1 MKTRYLV
8 LAGFI
13 VMILLMV
20 MTLVKNKSKFDL
32 KPDEKAGKNA
42 RYVKVQQAEPDSV
55 MVEIEGQ
62 GRIISSRKVDV
73 AAEVQG
79 MLLPGRVLKAG
90 QSVRAGEALFQL
102 RDQDARLALQARK
115 SAYLNI
121 LANALP
127 DIRLDYPD
135 SYTEWKNFFDK
146 IDVEKAIPELPTPK
160 NSKEKTFVASR
171 NIIGEYYTIKAEEER
186 LKKYTVVAPFDGT
199 ITDVFAE
206 PGAVV
211 NPGTKLLSI
220 IKGDDLEIEVPID
233 VQNISWLKIG
243 QDVVL
248 QSTSGEQTYAG
259 KIIRIGSFVNAS
271 TQSIPV
277 FVQILKKPADVLYNG
292 MYLTA
297 KIQAGKIANTIR
309 IPRRALL
316 DENMIYLWKDS
327 TLHKTN
333 IDIKFVTREDVIAS
347 GIDKGSMVVIEPLA
361 NVNDSTKF
369 NPIVKK

>member
-1 MKTRYLV
+1 
-8 LAGFI
+8 
-13 VMILLMV
+13 
-20 MTLVKNKSKFDL
+20 
-32 KPDEKAGKNA
+32 
-42 RYVKVQQAEPDSV
+42 
-55 MVEIEGQ
+55 
-62 GRIISSRKVDV
+62 
-73 AAEVQG
+73 
-79 MLLPGRVLKAG
+79 
-90 QSVRAGEALFQL
+90 
-102 RDQDARLALQARK
+102 
-115 SAYLNI
+115 
-121 LANALP
+121 
-127 DIRLDYPD
+127 
-135 SYTEWKNFFDK
+135 
-146 IDVEKAIPELPTPK
+146 
-160 NSKEKTFVASR
+160 
-171 NIIGEYYTIKAEEER
+171 
-186 LKKYTVVAPFDGT
+186 
-199 ITDVFAE
+199 
-206 PGAVV
+206 
-211 NPGTKLLSI
+211 
-220 IKGDDLEIEVPID
+220 LEIEVPID

>member
-8 LAGFI
+8 LAGFLI
-13 VMILLMV
+13 MILLMV

-32 KPDEKAGKNA
+32 KPDDKAGKNS
-42 RYVKVQQAEPDSV
+42 RYVKVQKAAPDSV

-135 SYTEWKNFFDK
+135 SYADWKNFFDK
-146 IDVEKAIPELPTPK
+146 IDVEKAMPELPTPK

-233 VQNISWLKIG
+233 VQNISWLKVG

-248 QSTSGEQTYAG
+248 HSTSGEQTYAG
-259 KIIRIGSFVNAS
+259 KILRIGSFVNAS

-277 FVQILKKPADVLYNG
+277 FVQILKKPGDVLYNG
-292 MYLTA
+292 MFLTA

-309 IPRRALL
+309 IPRRALME
-316 DENMIYLWKDS
+316 ENNIYILRDS
-327 TLHKTN
+327 LLQKQGV
-333 IDIKFVTREDVIAS
+333 DIKFVTREDVIAS
-347 GIDKGSMVVIEPLA
+347 GISAGSMVVIEPVT
-361 NVNDSTKF
+361 NVTDSTKF
-369 NPIVKK
+369 NPIVK

>member
-146 IDVEKAIPELPTPK
+146 I
-160 NSKEKTFVASR
+160 AS
-171 NIIGEYYTIKAEEER
+171 
-186 LKKYTVVAPFDGT
+186 
-199 ITDVFAE
+199 
-206 PGAVV
+206 
-211 NPGTKLLSI
+211 
-220 IKGDDLEIEVPID
+220 
-233 VQNISWLKIG
+233 
-243 QDVVL
+243 
-248 QSTSGEQTYAG
+248 
-259 KIIRIGSFVNAS
+259 
-271 TQSIPV
+271 
-277 FVQILKKPADVLYNG
+277 
-292 MYLTA
+292 
-297 KIQAGKIANTIR
+297 
-309 IPRRALL
+309 
-316 DENMIYLWKDS
+316 
-327 TLHKTN
+327 
-333 IDIKFVTREDVIAS
+333 
-347 GIDKGSMVVIEPLA
+347 
-361 NVNDSTKF
+361 
-369 NPIVKK
+369 